1 MASDPFDFVN
11 SENDRKKFAQERNIL
26 HGYRSYTYNF
36 TLSCLPQ
43 TAFATA
49 FDPEKLAGFSEQY
62 VIAKSS
68 GKPFNA
74 VEVPTD
80 DQTTTLPGALGKE
93 QVKDLIEKYNKK
105 SPGRFNFYFGN
116 MEVDNLI
123 SFNQQTG
130 YSPSLK
136 LNFEIIEPYSLGT
149 FYNAL
154 HVTSVAAGHANFT
167 QAPFVLKVEFKGYWA
182 ESDADLIP
190 DPETVP
196 YATRYFVFKFGKI
209 DMTSSP
215 DQGSKYNC
223 RCIPLNEYAL
233 GEPNKLPGSI
243 TVKGF
248 TVKEAFDD
256 FEAQLNAMT
265 VKAAKKVRGDSAEIV
280 PVDTY
285 KLMVPKV
292 VDGIPKMDPY
302 EAADEKIST
311 ASTADLVRESVNSGF
326 ASPVEYSKGKR
337 NQGGTQKI
345 MTMTFSAGANI
356 HDCLAAIIRDSAW
369 IKGIFK
375 DWQTRKDDNGLL
387 EYFTIGVRTIL
398 KAGWDDKRNKALYEY
413 QFYAIPYKMHFTR
426 IPGIAGGYTFSAS
439 ELEPYVRRSYD
450 YLYTGKNLDVL
461 KFDINYNNLFFQAL
475 PTDGGNSKSAP
486 GGYDSAFVYPT
497 IQLTETNSVTVAEIQ
512 RSEDGTMPEIGQ
524 DNSKEAQSTNSA
536 GENAK
541 PQQSSDPYS
550 AMVKNL
556 HKAILDNVNAKIA
569 EITIIGDPY
578 YLTQNGQGNI
588 QVKEDIETKALMVDG
603 SVDSQAADVYVKLA
617 VKNANDYAVDDPASN
632 AANSIETEPGQMM
645 LNEFGAFNGLYRV
658 VRVNSKFQDGA
669 FTQILKMHQIQGQIK
684 FTGQETAVADNSDVN
699 PYATSFE
706 EYAVDEYGQGLV

>member
-1 MASDPFDFVN
+1 MASDPLVLLN
-11 SENDRKKFAQERNIL
+11 SEDDRFAFAQERNIL

-36 TLSCLPQ
+36 TLACLPQ
-43 TAFATA
+43 VAFKKA
-49 FDPEKLAGFSEQY
+49 FDTDILAYWSEQY

-68 GKPFNA
+68 GKNLNA
-74 VEVPTD
+74 VSLPEDV
-80 DQTTTLPGALGKE
+80 QTTTLPGGLSKE
-93 QVKDLIEKYNKK
+93 QVTKLIEDYNIK

-116 MEVDNLI
+116 VEADNLI

-130 YSPSLK
+130 YSPSLN

-182 ESDADLIP
+182 EPDTDLIP

-196 YATRYFVFKFGKI
+196 YATRYFVFRFGNVK
-209 DMTSSP
+209 MSSSP
-215 DQGSKYNC
+215 DQGSKYSC
-223 RCIPLNEYAL
+223 RAIPINEYAL

-243 TVKGF
+243 TVKGS

-256 FEAQLNAMT
+256 FESQLNAMT
-265 VKAAKKVRGDSAEIV
+265 VKAAKKTRGDSAEIV

-285 KLMVPKV
+285 KIMVPKV
-292 VDGIPKMDPY
+292 VEGIPQIDPY
-302 EAADEKIST
+302 ESADDKIST

-326 ASPVEYSKGKR
+326 ANPVENTKGKR
-337 NQGGTQKI
+337 NQAGTQKK

-356 HDCLAAIIRDSAW
+356 HDCLAAIIRDSEW

-375 DWQTRKDDNGLL
+375 DWQTRKDDNGLI
-387 EYFTIGVRTIL
+387 EYFTIGVRSIL
-398 KAGWDDKRNKALYEY
+398 KEGWDDKRNKALYEY

-426 IPGIAGGYTFSAS
+426 IPGIGGSYTFSAS
-439 ELEPYVRRSYD
+439 ELLPFVRRSYD

-461 KFDINYNNLFFQAL
+461 QFDINYNTLFFQAI

-486 GGYDSAFVYPT
+486 GGYDSAFVSPT
-497 IQLTETNSVTVAEIQ
+497 IQVTEKNSVTVAEIQ
-512 RSEDGTMPEIGQ
+512 RSDDGIQPEVGQ

-541 PQQSSDPYS
+541 PQQSSDPYA

-556 HKAILDNVNAKIA
+556 HKAILDNVAAKAA

-578 YLTQNGQGNI
+578 YLVQNGQGNI
-588 QVKEDIETKALMVDG
+588 QTKEDPTTKALLVDG
-603 SVDSQAADVYVKLA
+603 SVDSQTADVYVKLA
-617 VKNANDYAVDDPASN
+617 VQNANDYAVDDPE
-632 AANSIETEPGQMM
+632 ANSTGEPGLMQ
-645 LNEFGAFNGLYRV
+645 LNEFGAFSGLYRV
-658 VRVNSKFQDGA
+658 VRVTSKFHEGA
-669 FTQILKMHQIQGQIK
+669 FTQILKMYQIPGQGK
-684 FTGQETAVADNSDVN
+684 FSGQETAVADNSDVN